1 MRIWSLQ
8 QTLEPAVWCNNPLMK
23 IIAQLHQSGVPLE
36 ELQFRP
42 ANKVFHFGGDASS
55 VASWSIHL
63 PVTINGKNGLIQTF
77 IVDGNT
83 PFLIGRPILQFFAV
97 MINYQTDAIS
107 LQDGAWQPAKRG
119 PRGEY
124 LLQLSDP
131 GATWTS
137 TDVHFD
143 LMTNETVEQI
153 DERVSDD
160 VVTLHSSTLNQHSDQ
175 VHLRSPS
182 MWRNLMTLS
191 RTLDKKIN
199 MT

>member
-1 MRIWSLQ
+1 MPHLWQ
-8 QTLEPAVWCNNPLMK
+8 A
-23 IIAQLHQSGVPLE
+23 
-36 ELQFRP
+36 
-42 ANKVFHFGGDASS
+42 
-55 VASWSIHL
+55 IHL

-77 IVDGNT
+77 IVDGST

-143 LMTNETVEQI
+143 LMTDETVEQI

-160 VVTLHSSTLNQHSDQ
+160 VVTLQLYLESTQRRSDQ